1 MNGPETQTERTPM
14 NEIMRKTVVYRP
26 KEPILIV
33 EDTKETQALLLG
45 ICKNM
50 EIPAVVAPNGEAAL
64 GMLDE
69 QEFSIYIVDLM
80 MPVMDGKTFIT
91 HLKKR
96 LPESVVLV
104 ETALDSPATIIEI
117 MKMGAFDYIIK
128 PIDPELFQNSVA
140 RGLEYRFLRDHER
153 NMSMSAGLKI
163 RSQIEWLNYKESRR
177 VADKDYT
184 ETKSVYNL
192 KTSLSQGAGFG
203 TLVSLIDVISATM
216 TARDDNYVISRD
228 IVDMLIENNAYCRN
242 QLAGLQAT
250 TAIMDEKFPLSRS
263 SASELVGA
271 LPGMLK
277 TVAPYLESK
286 KLHIT
291 YPELKLNCALDLN
304 FEKLGLMMEE
314 LVVNAYKYSARG
326 GTINIFGHISEGYFW
341 LSVKNDV
348 PEKPYGG
355 IPAEYEKL
363 VVEPFFR
370 LLPPDESAALIEKF
384 GFGLGLA
391 VVDNIVRKHN
401 GVFLIHDVKDHTGKE
416 PKSCVLA
423 EALLPVIVEEK
434 R

>member
-1 MNGPETQTERTPM
+1 M
-14 NEIMRKTVVYRP
+14 NETLRKTAIYRP
-26 KEPILIV
+26 KDPILIV
-33 EDTKETQALLLG
+33 EDTRETQALLQG

-50 EIPAVVAPNGEAAL
+50 DVPAVVAPNGEAAL
-64 GMLDE
+64 KMLDE
-69 QEFSIYIVDLM
+69 RDYSIFIVDLM
-80 MPVMDGKTFIT
+80 MPVMDGRTFIS

-96 LPESVVLV
+96 LPESVVLI
-104 ETALDSPATIIEI
+104 ETALDSPATIIDI

-128 PIDPELFQNSVA
+128 PIDPELFQASVV
-140 RGLEYRFLRDHER
+140 RGLEYKALRDHER

-203 TLVSLIDVISATM
+203 TLVSLIDVMSATM
-216 TARDDNYVISRD
+216 TSEGDNYVIGKD
-228 IVDMLIENNAYCRN
+228 IIDMLVENNTYCRN
-242 QLAGLQAT
+242 QLAGLQST
-250 TAIMDEKFPLSRS
+250 TAIMDEKFPLARS
-263 SASELVGA
+263 SASELVAA
-271 LPGMLK
+271 LPGMVQA
-277 TVAPYLESK
+277 VAPYLERK
-286 KLHIT
+286 KLRIT
-291 YPELKLNCALDLN
+291 DPEIRVNCALDLN
-304 FEKLGLMMEE
+304 CEKLGLMMEE
-314 LVVNAYKYSARG
+314 LIVNAYKYSTKG
-326 GTINIFGHISEGYFW
+326 STINVFGHISEGYFW

-401 GVFLIHDVKDHTGKE
+401 GVFLIHDVKDHTGRE

-423 EALLPVIVEEK
+423 EVLLPVIVEEK
-434 R
+434 L

>member
-1 MNGPETQTERTPM
+1 M
-14 NEIMRKTVVYRP
+14 NETMRKTAIYRP
-26 KEPILIV
+26 KDPILIV
-33 EDTKETQALLLG
+33 EDTRETQALLQG

-50 EIPAVVAPNGEAAL
+50 GVPAVVASNGEAAL
-64 GMLDE
+64 RMLDE
-69 QEFSIYIVDLM
+69 RDYSIFIVDLM

-104 ETALDSPATIIEI
+104 ETALDSPGTIIDI

-128 PIDPELFQNSVA
+128 PIDPELFQASVV
-140 RGLEYRFLRDHER
+140 RGLEYKALRDHER

-203 TLVSLIDVISATM
+203 TLVSLIDVMSATM
-216 TARDDNYVISRD
+216 TSEGDNYVIGKD
-228 IVDMLIENNAYCRN
+228 IIDMLVENNTYCRN
-242 QLAGLQAT
+242 QLAGLQST
-250 TAIMDEKFPLSRS
+250 TAIMDEKFPLTRS
-263 SASELVGA
+263 SASELVAA
-271 LPGMLK
+271 LPGMVQ
-277 TVAPYLESK
+277 TVAPYLERK
-286 KLHIT
+286 KLRIT
-291 YPELKLNCALDLN
+291 YPEIKVNCTLDLN

-314 LVVNAYKYSARG
+314 LIVNAYKYSTKG
-326 GTINIFGHISEGYFW
+326 GTINVFGHISEGYFW

-401 GVFLIHDVKDHTGKE
+401 GVFLIHDVKDHTGRE

-423 EALLPVIVEEK
+423 EILLPVIVEEK
-434 R
+434 Q

>member
-1 MNGPETQTERTPM
+1 M
-14 NEIMRKTVVYRP
+14 NEAMRKTAIYRP

-33 EDTKETQALLLG
+33 EDTRETQALLQG

-50 EIPAVVAPNGEAAL
+50 DVPAAIAQNGEAAL

-69 QEFSIYIVDLM
+69 REFSLFIVDLM
-80 MPVMDGKTFIT
+80 MPVMDGKTFISN
-91 HLKKR
+91 LKKR
-96 LPESVVLV
+96 LPDSVVLV
-104 ETALDSPATIIEI
+104 ETALDSPKTIIDI
-117 MKMGAFDYIIK
+117 MKMGAFDYLIK

-140 RGLEYRFLRDHER
+140 RALEYKALRDHER

-203 TLVSLIDVISATM
+203 TLVSLIDVMSATM
-216 TARDDNYVISRD
+216 KTQGDSYVIGRD
-228 IVDMLIENNAYCRN
+228 IVEMLVENNVYCRN
-242 QLAGLQAT
+242 QLDGLQAT

-263 SASELVGA
+263 SASAFVEA
-271 LPGMLK
+271 IPGMIRAL
-277 TVAPYLESK
+277 APYLEGK
-286 KLHIT
+286 DLRIT
-291 YPELKLNCALDLN
+291 YPELKMNCELDLN

-314 LVVNAYKYSARG
+314 LIVNAYKYSVRG
-326 GTINIFGHISEGYFW
+326 STINIFGHISEGFFW

-355 IPAEYEKL
+355 IPARYEKL

-370 LLPPDESAALIEKF
+370 LLPPDESAARVEKF

-416 PKSCVLA
+416 PQSCVLA
-423 EALLPVIVEEK
+423 EALLPVIVDEK

>member
-1 MNGPETQTERTPM
+1 M
-14 NEIMRKTVVYRP
+14 NETLRKTAIYRP
-26 KEPILIV
+26 KDPILIV
-33 EDTKETQALLLG
+33 EDTRETQALLQG

-50 EIPAVVAPNGEAAL
+50 DVPAVVAPNGEAAL
-64 GMLDE
+64 TMLDE
-69 QEFSIYIVDLM
+69 RDFSIFIVDLM

-96 LPESVVLV
+96 LPEAVVLV
-104 ETALDSPATIIEI
+104 ETALDSPATIIDI

-128 PIDPELFQNSVA
+128 PIDPELFQASVV
-140 RGLEYRFLRDHER
+140 RGLEYKALRDHER

-203 TLVSLIDVISATM
+203 TLVSLIDVIFNTM
-216 TARDDNYVISRD
+216 RSEGDSYVIGKD
-228 IVDMLIENNAYCRN
+228 IIDMLIENNTYCRN
-242 QLAGLQAT
+242 QLDGLQST
-250 TAIMDEKFPLSRS
+250 TAIMDEKFPLVRS
-263 SASELVGA
+263 SASELVAA
-271 LPGMLK
+271 LPGMVQ
-277 TVAPYLESK
+277 TMMPYLERK
-286 KLHIT
+286 KLRIT
-291 YPELKLNCALDLN
+291 YPEIRVNCALDLN

-314 LVVNAYKYSARG
+314 LIVNAYKYSTKGSA
-326 GTINIFGHISEGYFW
+326 INVFGHISEGYFW

-348 PEKPYGG
+348 PENPYGG

-384 GFGLGLA
+384 GFGLGL
-391 VVDNIVRKHN
+391 
-401 GVFLIHDVKDHTGKE
+401 TGRE
-416 PKSCVLA
+416 PKCCVLA
-423 EALLPVIVEEK
+423 EVLLPVIVEEK
-434 R
+434 Q

>member
-1 MNGPETQTERTPM
+1 M
-14 NEIMRKTVVYRP
+14 NEAIRKTAVYRP
-26 KEPILIV
+26 KQPILIV
-33 EDTKETQALLLG
+33 EDTKQTQSLLQS

-50 EIPAVVAPNGEAAL
+50 DVPAVVASNGEAAL
-64 GMLDE
+64 KMLDE
-69 QEFSIYIVDLM
+69 REFSLFIVDLM
-80 MPVMDGKTFIT
+80 MPVMDGKTFIS

-104 ETALDSPATIIEI
+104 ETALDSPNTIIDI

-140 RGLEYRFLRDHER
+140 RGLEYKALRDHER

-203 TLVSLIDVISATM
+203 TLVSLIDVMSATM
-216 TARDDNYVISRD
+216 TSQGDSYVIGRD
-228 IVDMLIENNAYCRN
+228 IINLLVENNVYCRN
-242 QLAGLQAT
+242 QLDGLQAT
-250 TAIMDEKFPLSRS
+250 TEIMDEKFPLSRS
-263 SASELVGA
+263 SASELIEA
-271 LPGMLK
+271 LPGMINEI
-277 TVAPYLESK
+277 APYLESK
-286 KLHIT
+286 NLRIT
-291 YPELKLNCALDLN
+291 YPELNLNCVLDLN
-304 FEKLGLMMEE
+304 FEKLGLMIEE
-314 LVVNAYKYSARG
+314 LIVNAYKYSVRG
-326 GTINIFGHISEGYFW
+326 STINVFGHISEGYFW

-355 IPAEYEKL
+355 IRAEYEKL

-370 LLPPDESAALIEKF
+370 LLPPDESAARIEKF

-401 GVFLIHDVKDHTGKE
+401 GVFLIHDVKDHTGRD
-416 PKSCVLA
+416 PRSCVLA
-423 EALLPVIVEEK
+423 EVLLPVLVEEK
-434 R
+434 Q